1 MSIRHKNKNK
11 NVLSQGEHFLSFGS
25 FSFYVYVNQK
35 IEKMKISTI
44 KMNVGATR
52 NSQKEQGF
60 FDGRFVSRTEKSKK
74 DYIRTQKHKNKGW
87 E

>member
-1 MSIRHKNKNK
+1 MSPKKKLGVFNF
-11 NVLSQGEHFLSFGS
+11 FLSS
-25 FSFYVYVNQK
+25 CQLSFYINVNQK
-35 IEKMKISTI
+35 IEKMKIATI

-74 DYIRTQKHKNKGW
+74 DYNRNQKHKNKNW
-87 E
+87 D

>member
-1 MSIRHKNKNK
+1 
-11 NVLSQGEHFLSFGS
+11 
-25 FSFYVYVNQK
+25 
-35 IEKMKISTI
+35 MKIQTI

-74 DYIRTQKHKNKGW
+74 TYSRKDKQKSFD
-87 E
+87 

>member
-1 MSIRHKNKNK
+1 
-11 NVLSQGEHFLSFGS
+11 
-25 FSFYVYVNQK
+25 
-35 IEKMKISTI
+35 MKLETV

-60 FDGRFVSRTEKSKK
+60 FDGRFAPRTEKSKK
-74 DYIRTQKHKNKGW
+74 DYTRKNKHKGKGW

>member
-1 MSIRHKNKNK
+1 MFSHKGNI
-11 NVLSQGEHFLSFGS
+11 FLSFGS

>member
-1 MSIRHKNKNK
+1 LGVFNF
-11 NVLSQGEHFLSFGS
+11 FLSS
-25 FSFYVYVNQK
+25 WQLSFYINVNQK
-35 IEKMKISTI
+35 KEKMKIATI

-74 DYIRTQKHKNKGW
+74 DYNRKQKHKNKGW
-87 E
+87 D

>member
-1 MSIRHKNKNK
+1 
-11 NVLSQGEHFLSFGS
+11 
-25 FSFYVYVNQK
+25 
-35 IEKMKISTI
+35 MKISTI

>member
-1 MSIRHKNKNK
+1 
-11 NVLSQGEHFLSFGS
+11 
-25 FSFYVYVNQK
+25 
-35 IEKMKISTI
+35 MKIQTI

-74 DYIRTQKHKNKGW
+74 TYSRKDKHKQKSFD
-87 E
+87 

>member
-1 MSIRHKNKNK
+1 MFSHKGNI
-11 NVLSQGEHFLSFGS
+11 FLSFGS

-74 DYIRTQKHKNKGW
+74 DYDRNRKHKNKGW

>member
-1 MSIRHKNKNK
+1 MNPHKK
-11 NVLSQGEHFLSFGS
+11 SWGFLSFQF
-25 FSFYVYVNQK
+25 FSFYINVNQK
-35 IEKMKISTI
+35 IEKMKIATI

-74 DYIRTQKHKNKGW
+74 DYNRKQKHKNKNW
-87 E
+87 D

>member
-1 MSIRHKNKNK
+1 LTKFNY
-11 NVLSQGEHFLSFGS
+11 FLSFLLI
-25 FSFYVYVNQK
+25 SFYTYINQK
-35 IEKMKISTI
+35 LEKMRIETI
-44 KMNVGATR
+44 KVNIGATR

-74 DYIRTQKHKNKGW
+74 EYDRKQKHKSKGW

>member
-1 MSIRHKNKNK
+1 MFSHKGNI
-11 NVLSQGEHFLSFGS
+11 FLSFGS

-52 NSQKEQGF
+52 NSQKEQGY
-60 FDGRFVSRTEKSKK
+60 FDGRFVSRTESSKK
-74 DYIRTQKHKNKGW
+74 DYKRKQKHKSKGW